1 MTCKE
6 SMRSLLALGAAN
18 PAVAEHLRECS
29 DCQSAARAANA
40 LRLEGDVRR
49 QEEISPRVQRDAH
62 REAVRILE
70 QRRQA
75 KNPFLSPVFA
85 WRAAAVAVPV
95 AAGVMAVVLYL
106 HGDGSPTAAL
116 APSAAPAV
124 ATAPARSELEGEI
137 QNRRDAVNEGFRQ
150 FQKRYR
156 DTRTASAFDVR
167 SERLRGRME
176 TFSSSIAKELGS
188 AEPKAAP
195 GSSRPARGLRTTADA
210 MRRARSERRQNAMTR
225 RGRRWDRI
233 LWLTL
238 LTAWGA
244 LRASGQVPAPSG
256 VPAWQPPPAPK
267 STAEARPD
275 RERGNAE
282 QAAPAMPGRMTIPV
296 LPVPA
301 PSPAGVM
308 PAPGPM
314 PGPIPQMTREV
325 QREREIMGEVFAR
338 FPDAEPER
346 MMQFMRE
353 TFVREMR
360 EFRDLSLDHRD
371 EAVDLLTNLVRQS
384 LELMEIKRRHP
395 ALYEQHLKQRR
406 LEREADDIAQA
417 AKRASGEER
426 DKLVASLRQ
435 KLEDAFE
442 VKQGLMKSDV
452 EQMETEL
459 KDLKAMIEKRQQNRE
474 GIIKRRVG
482 EIIGESD
489 YLQW

>member
-188 AEPKAAP
+188 AEPKA
-195 GSSRPARGLRTTADA
+195 GTGIVPARQGPADDGGRNEKGTERKETERHDTT
-210 MRRARSERRQNAMTR
+210 
-225 RGRRWDRI
+225 
-233 LWLTL
+233 
-238 LTAWGA
+238 
-244 LRASGQVPAPSG
+244 
-256 VPAWQPPPAPK
+256 WQ
-267 STAEARPD
+267 TMGPD
-275 RERGNAE
+275 LVAY
-282 QAAPAMPGRMTIPV
+282 
-296 LPVPA
+296 
-301 PSPAGVM
+301 
-308 PAPGPM
+308 
-314 PGPIPQMTREV
+314 
-325 QREREIMGEVFAR
+325 
-338 FPDAEPER
+338 
-346 MMQFMRE
+346 
-353 TFVREMR
+353 
-360 EFRDLSLDHRD
+360 
-371 EAVDLLTNLVRQS
+371 AVDGVGS
-384 LELMEIKRRHP
+384 AEG
-395 ALYEQHLKQRR
+395 QRTG
-406 LEREADDIAQA
+406 A
-417 AKRASGEER
+417 RA
-426 DKLVASLRQ
+426 
-435 KLEDAFE
+435 
-442 VKQGLMKSDV
+442 
-452 EQMETEL
+452 
-459 KDLKAMIEKRQQNRE
+459 
-474 GIIKRRVG
+474 
-482 EIIGESD
+482 
-489 YLQW
+489 

>member
-1 MTCKE
+1 
-6 SMRSLLALGAAN
+6 
-18 PAVAEHLRECS
+18 
-29 DCQSAARAANA
+29 
-40 LRLEGDVRR
+40 
-49 QEEISPRVQRDAH
+49 
-62 REAVRILE
+62 
-70 QRRQA
+70 
-75 KNPFLSPVFA
+75 
-85 WRAAAVAVPV
+85 
-95 AAGVMAVVLYL
+95 
-106 HGDGSPTAAL
+106 
-116 APSAAPAV
+116 
-124 ATAPARSELEGEI
+124 
-137 QNRRDAVNEGFRQ
+137 
-150 FQKRYR
+150 
-156 DTRTASAFDVR
+156 
-167 SERLRGRME
+167 
-176 TFSSSIAKELGS
+176 
-188 AEPKAAP
+188 
-195 GSSRPARGLRTTADA
+195 
-210 MRRARSERRQNAMTR
+210 
-225 RGRRWDRI
+225 
-233 LWLTL
+233 
-238 LTAWGA
+238 
-244 LRASGQVPAPSG
+244 
-256 VPAWQPPPAPK
+256 
-267 STAEARPD
+267 
-275 RERGNAE
+275 
-282 QAAPAMPGRMTIPV
+282 
-296 LPVPA
+296 
-301 PSPAGVM
+301 M